1 MARMTAAVTR
11 HNCVKYNDP
20 EFTDLEVEVL
30 MKYFGIFR
38 YEQLVHTLREMKSR
52 HLEMC

>member
-1 MARMTAAVTR
+1 MARVTAAVIR
-11 HNCVKYNDP
+11 PDCVKYNDP

-38 YEQLVHTLREMKSR
+38 YELLVDTLREMKSR